1 MPQLDI
7 STFPSQ
13 LVWLLITF
21 GVLFLV
27 LWRVAVPRIGSVL
40 EERKRRV
47 DHDLERATAL
57 KAEAE
62 AAIAAYEKAMIEAR
76 SGARE
81 ILRQAGD
88 ALAKESERRQA
99 ALGEKLAEQIK
110 AGEERIQQAK
120 RAALA
125 EVQVVA
131 ADLARAAAERL
142 AGVAVD
148 EGRAASAVRHVL
160 GDERT

>member
-21 GVLFLV
+21 GVLFMV
-27 LWRVAVPRIGSVL
+27 LWRVAVPRIGGVL
-40 EERKRRV
+40 EERKRRI
-47 DHDLERATAL
+47 DSDLERATAL

-62 AAIAAYEKAMIEAR
+62 GAIAAYEKAMVEAR
-76 SGARE
+76 TGART
-81 ILRQAGD
+81 ILRQAAD
-88 ALAKESERRQA
+88 ALAKESEERQK

-110 AGEERIQQAK
+110 AGETRIAASKQ
-120 RAALA
+120 AALA

-131 ADLARAAAERL
+131 AELARSAADRL
-142 AGVAVD
+142 AGIAVD
-148 EGRAASAVRHVL
+148 EGHAAGAVRSVL
-160 GDERT
+160 GDERA